1 MVKVLTVVTLLAMLQ
16 IIPSCGG
23 PKPASDDSSNVSS
36 GKPAVVIG
44 WVDEKRVDKNDE
56 TLPYIVV
63 INSRGYGVPYSFWR
77 QVGIGD
83 LVKWDGETWTI
94 VRKAKS

>member
-1 MVKVLTVVTLLAMLQ
+1 MVKVLAIVALMVVLQ
-16 IIPSCGG
+16 LIPSCGG
-23 PKPASDDSSNVSS
+23 PKPASDDSSTVGS
-36 GKPAVVIG
+36 GKPAVVVG

-56 TLPYIVV
+56 TLPYLLI

-83 LVKWDGETWTI
+83 LVKYDGEIWTI

>member
-1 MVKVLTVVTLLAMLQ
+1 MVKVLAVVALLVVLQ

-23 PKPASDDSSNVSS
+23 AKPSDDSSTVST
-36 GKPAVVIG
+36 GRPAVVVG

-56 TLPYIVV
+56 TLPYLIV
-63 INSRGYGVPYSFWR
+63 INSRGYGVPYTFWR
-77 QVGIGD
+77 QVSIGD
-83 LVKWDGETWTI
+83 LVKYDGEVWTI

>member
-1 MVKVLTVVTLLAMLQ
+1 MVKVLAVVALMVVLQ
-16 IIPSCGG
+16 LIPSCGG
-23 PKPASDDSSNVSS
+23 PKPASDDSSTVGS
-36 GKPAVVIG
+36 GKPALVIG
-44 WVDEKRVDKNDE
+44 WVDEKRTDPQE
-56 TLPYIVV
+56 TIPWLIV

-83 LVKWDGETWTI
+83 LVKYDGEIWTI